1 MRIDYRCENNQ
12 VFIHLIGELGNF
24 EARQAM
30 VEIEKIL
37 VVHKTQDVIL
47 DLSGI
52 SFMDSSGIA
61 VVMKIFK
68 TTKDKRQ
75 FNVINVPSLAM
86 KIFGASGVNK
96 FVSLS

>member
-1 MRIDYRCENNQ
+1 MKIDYEIKENQ
-12 VFIHLIGELGNF
+12 VKIRLIGELGNF

-30 VEIEKIL
+30 IEIEKIL
-37 VVHKTQDVIL
+37 VIHSTHNVTL

-52 SFMDSSGIA
+52 TFMDSSGIA
-61 VVMKIFK
+61 VVMKILK
-68 TTKDKRQ
+68 MTKDKRS
-75 FNVINVPSLAM
+75 FNVINVPNLAM